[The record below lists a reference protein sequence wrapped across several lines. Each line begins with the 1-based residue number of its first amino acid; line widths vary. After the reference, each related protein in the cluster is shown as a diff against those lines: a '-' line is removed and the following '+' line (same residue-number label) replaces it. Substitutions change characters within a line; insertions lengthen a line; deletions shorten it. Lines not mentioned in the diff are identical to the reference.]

1 MKPTSLVIGMGI
13 GQLYKTVLENLGH
26 NVVTVD
32 SDINKRADFP
42 EVTPAILA
50 YRRFAVTVI
59 CTPNFTHESIAER
72 IKPNTSILFIE
83 KPGLES
89 SFRWNRLVNASK
101 DTRIMMVKNN
111 MWRDNIDEMRSYI
124 DHARTVKLKWINKNR
139 IPGPGTWF
147 TTKKLAYGGVSRD
160 LMPHL
165 LSLYVALNDQWTKS
179 QMTGEEARQIHT
191 LDKIED
197 TEYGAVKRDGVYDVD
212 DLCKIKYMKNGR
224 VWKMEANW
232 ANGKEDDRA
241 IEFEMDDGTVKRF
254 ELGLCPE
261 SAYQQM
267 IADAIKNVDNTEF
280 WQNQLKI
287 DTWIHERIE
296 KF

>member
-32 SDINKRADFP
+32 RDINKGADFP

-50 YRRFAVTVI
+50 YGQFDVTVI
-59 CTPNFTHESIAER
+59 CTPNFTHEKISET
-72 IKPNTSILFIE
+72 IKPNTRILLIE
-83 KPGLES
+83 KPGVENKHRWTQL
-89 SFRWNRLVNASK
+89 FRSNNK
-101 DTRIMMVKNN
+101 TRIMMVKNN
-111 MWRDNIDEMRSYI
+111 MWRDNIEEMRSYVEQ
-124 DHARTVKLKWINKNR
+124 ARTVKIKWINKNR

-147 TTKKLAYGGVSRD
+147 TTKNLAYGGVSRD

-165 LSLYVALNDQWTKS
+165 LSLYVALNEHWNSS
-179 QMTGEEARQIHT
+179 QKTGEEARQLHT
-191 LDKIED
+191 LDSIED
-197 TEYGAVKRDGVYDVD
+197 TEYGVVKRDGVYDVD

-232 ANGKEDDRA
+232 ADGKADDRA
-241 IEFEMDDGTVKRF
+241 IEFELDDGTVKRF

-261 SAYQQM
+261 SAYQKM
-267 IADAIKNVDNTEF
+267 IEDAIANVNNQDF
-280 WQNQLKI
+280 WEEQYNI